1 MSTQN
6 APSASQPIEPKSW
19 EWGIAP
25 HYIGLFLWVAFFDRL
40 GRTTLAAGGLL
51 PSVAGAAAGGAL
63 AFLLLYLG
71 PAWLGFRT
79 KRSMPDLLASCF
91 GEKGAKWLG
100 GLIVG
105 LGLVAMY
112 SLAIAYGVDW
122 TLKGLVQCRLLSADT
137 LRPVSIGGRV
147 IGSPLFMFTSAVWAI
162 VSSLIALKFSRWI
175 AALMVV
181 FPVFPALLL
190 GGIAAWEFTGLGT
203 GIATVG
209 STIEPL
215 GEIDAF
221 LSMIQLIVGFFALPS
236 LISVEWGA
244 AGKSARDVR
253 LGGLVGVM
261 LASSIVAT
269 LALLALTGSIGGNP
283 PDSLLAVPAALTPTI
298 PPGFWRFES
307 ILTHDVGGP
316 VGGAM
321 LMLFG
326 LGALA
331 PAVYTAESIG
341 RRFLVFR
348 PRLKRWRWTLI
359 VSFLAFPLIWTILR
373 VPAATLFG
381 ILGAFLAPIAG
392 VLTAEAIRPR
402 ELPEPKRG
410 FELKALFAWLIGLA
424 IGLTPIVGAWTRNDR
439 LQSVQPA
446 ALLAFLAACGIHA
459 LTRRRIK
466 IGKESL
472 LIEGNPEGP

>member
-1 MSTQN
+1 MSTQS
-6 APSASQPIEPKSW
+6 APSSSQAIEPKSW

-40 GRTTLAAGGLL
+40 APTTLIVGGLL
-51 PSVAGAAAGGAL
+51 PSVAGAAAGGVL
-63 AFLLLYLG
+63 TFLLLYLG

-79 KRSMPDLLASCF
+79 KQSMPDLIASCF
-91 GEKGAKWLG
+91 GERGAKWLG

-105 LGLVAMY
+105 LGLVTMY

-122 TLKGLVQCRLLSADT
+122 TLKGLVQCRLIDAEA
-137 LRPVSIGGRV
+137 LRSVSVDGRV
-147 IGSPLFMFTSAVWAI
+147 IGSPLFLFTSTVWAI

-190 GGIAAWEFTGLGT
+190 GGIAAWEFTGLSS

-209 STIEPL
+209 STVQPS
-215 GEIDAF
+215 GGFRAF

-236 LISVEWGA
+236 LISADWGA

-261 LASSIVAT
+261 LASMIVAT
-269 LALLALTGSIGGNP
+269 LALLALTGSIGGS
-283 PDSLLAVPAALTPTI
+283 PDSTTLVVPAAVTPRI
-298 PPGFWRFES
+298 PDSFWRFES
-307 ILTHDVGGP
+307 LLTRDVGGP
-316 VGGAM
+316 AGGAM
-321 LMLFG
+321 LMLFA

-331 PAVYTAESIG
+331 PAVYTAERIG

-348 PRLKRWRWTLI
+348 PKLKRWRWTMILT
-359 VSFLAFPLIWTILR
+359 VLSLPLSWTILR
-373 VPAATLFG
+373 IPVETLFG
-381 ILGAFLAPIAG
+381 VMGAFLAPIAG
-392 VLTAEAIRPR
+392 VLTAEAIWPR

-410 FELKALFAWLIGLA
+410 FVFPAVFAWLV
-424 IGLTPIVGAWTRNDR
+424 GLTVGLLPIMGELTHHAG
-439 LQSVQPA
+439 LQRIQPA
-446 ALLAFLAACGIHA
+446 ALLAFLVACGIHA
-459 LTRRRIK
+459 LTRRSARP
-466 IGKESL
+466 GAAVEESAATTS
-472 LIEGNPEGP
+472 